1 VAAREMKQWY
11 VYIMSNR
18 AHTLYTGMTN
28 DLPARVTEHKEGTYA
43 NAFTARYTF
52 DRLVYYEEAADQKA
66 AALREKRIKNW
77 PRAKRVALIQATNP
91 NWIDLSA
98 RWDPARWLR

>member
-1 VAAREMKQWY
+1 MRQWY

-18 AHTLYTGMTN
+18 AHTLYTGVTN
-28 DLPARVTEHKEGTYA
+28 DLKRRVTEHKERLHP

-52 DRLVYYEEAADQKA
+52 DRLVYYEEAADQQA

-77 PRAKRVALIQATNP
+77 PRAKRVALIQAGNP
-91 NWIDLSA
+91 NWNDLSA
-98 RWDPARWLR
+98 DWSFARWIR

>member
-1 VAAREMKQWY
+1 MSDWF

-18 AHTLYTGMTN
+18 AHTLYTGITN
-28 DLPARVTEHKEGTYA
+28 DLPQRVRQHKTRTYP

-52 DRLVYYEEAADQKA
+52 DRLVYYESAVDQHA

-77 PRAKRVALIQATNP
+77 PRAKRVELIQSVNP
-91 NWIDLSA
+91 NWNDLSVNF
-98 RWDPARWLR
+98 DLGRWLR

>member
-1 VAAREMKQWY
+1 MKQWY

-28 DLPARVTEHKEGTYA
+28 DLPRRVTQHKERTYP

-52 DRLVYYEEAADQKA
+52 ARLVYYEEAADQKA
-66 AALREKRIKNW
+66 AALREKRVKAW
-77 PRAKRVALIQATNP
+77 PRAKRVALIQAGNP
-91 NWIDLSA
+91 NWNDLSE
-98 RWDPARWLR
+98 RWSLARWLR

>member
-1 VAAREMKQWY
+1 MNQWY

-28 DLPARVTEHKEGTYA
+28 DLPTRVTEHKERTYP

-52 DRLVYYEEAADQKA
+52 DRLVYYEEVGDEKA
-66 AALREKRIKNW
+66 PRYEKRESRGGRERDAWRSFRRRI
-77 PRAKRVALIQATNP
+77 PTGTILALDGI
-91 NWIDLSA
+91 
-98 RWDPARWLR
+98 PARWLR

>member
-1 VAAREMKQWY
+1 MNEWY

-18 AHTLYTGMTN
+18 AHTLYTGMTDN
-28 DLPARVTEHKEGTYA
+28 LPRRVEQHKNHTYE

-52 DRLVYYEEAADQKA
+52 DRLVHYEPAADQKA

-77 PRAKRVALIQATNP
+77 PRAKRVALIQANNP
-91 NWIDLSA
+91 NWDDLSR
-98 RWDPARWLR
+98 RWDLTRLLQ

>member
-1 VAAREMKQWY
+1 MKQWY
-11 VYIMSNR
+11 VYIMSSG

-28 DLPARVTEHKEGTYA
+28 DLPQRVTEHKKHLYA

-52 DRLVYYEEAADQKA
+52 DRLVYYEEAGDQAA

-77 PRAKRVALIQATNP
+77 PRAKRVALIQVENP
-91 NWIDLSA
+91 NWNDLSA
-98 RWDPARWLR
+98 RWDFARWIR

>member
-1 VAAREMKQWY
+1 MSQWY

-18 AHTLYTGMTN
+18 AHRLYTGITN
-28 DLPARVTEHKEGTYA
+28 DLPRRVTEHKERTHP

-52 DRLVYYEEAADQKA
+52 DRLVFYDGAADQVA

-77 PRAKRVALIQATNP
+77 PREKRVALIQAENP
-91 NWIDLSA
+91 NWNDLSA
-98 RWDPARWLR
+98 EWNFARWLR